1 MMRCVLK
8 DIPGSDSGGCLD
20 SRGPDLVGGFRA
32 GRTGKL
38 AFHVFQVLV
47 CVTG

>member
-1 MMRCVLK
+1 MMLCILK
-8 DIPGSDSGGCLD
+8 GIPGSDSGGCLD
-20 SRGPDLVGGFRA
+20 SGGPDLVGGSRA
-32 GRTGKL
+32 GRAGKL